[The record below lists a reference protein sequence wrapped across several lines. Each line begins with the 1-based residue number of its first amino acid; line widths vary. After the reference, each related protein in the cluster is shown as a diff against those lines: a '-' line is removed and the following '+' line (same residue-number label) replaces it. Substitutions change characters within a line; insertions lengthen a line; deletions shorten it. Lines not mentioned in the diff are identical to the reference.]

1 MIADR
6 CDILKSVDARLQESD
21 LEFKGGGRGAGG
33 GEKSCSFYVQK
44 LG

>member
-6 CDILKSVDARLQESD
+6 CDILGSIDARLQESD
-21 LEFKGGGRGAGG
+21 LEFKGGGRWGG
-33 GEKSCSFYVQK
+33 KKSYSFYVQK

>member
-21 LEFKGGGRGAGG
+21 LEFKGAGRGGG
-33 GEKSCSFYVQK
+33 GEKLFYVQK

>member
-21 LEFKGGGRGAGG
+21 LEFKGAGRGGG
-33 GEKSCSFYVQK
+33 GGGVEKNY
-44 LG
+44 

>member
-1 MIADR
+1 MITDR

-21 LEFKGGGRGAGG
+21 LEFKGGGKGGGG
-33 GEKSCSFYVQK
+33 GEKNYSFYVQK

>member
-33 GEKSCSFYVQK
+33 ERKAVHFMFKS
-44 LG
+44 

>member
-6 CDILKSVDARLQESD
+6 CDILRSIDARFQEYD
-21 LEFKGGGRGAGG
+21 LEFNVGGMWGG
-33 GEKSCSFYVQK
+33 KKRYSFYVQK

>member
-21 LEFKGGGRGAGG
+21 LEFSGGGRV
-33 GEKSCSFYVQK
+33 GEKSYSFYVQK

>member
-6 CDILKSVDARLQESD
+6 CDVLKSVDARLQESD
-21 LEFKGGGRGAGG
+21 LEFKGGGRGG

>member
-1 MIADR
+1 MIADL

-21 LEFKGGGRGAGG
+21 LEFKGGGKG
-33 GEKSCSFYVQK
+33 GEEKLFYVQK